1 LDIAT
6 VIGLVTGSLLILSA
20 IFMGGSAGIFLNIP
34 GLMIV
39 VGGTLA
45 ATLIKF
51 PLADVLGSMA
61 IAMKTF
67 FVKVTAPGPMI
78 ERITELAQVAR
89 KEGLLGLDGKDFGD
103 EFLAKGM
110 GMMIDGVPPEQVQM
124 VLSRELQYSTE
135 RHKRGQ
141 NIFKGMG
148 SAAPA
153 FGMVGTLIGL
163 VQMLAAMSD
172 PSSIGPAMAVAL
184 LTTLYGAV
192 IANLVALPLADKL
205 DLRSKEEA
213 MARELTIA
221 GVAAIQRGDH
231 PRLIEEQLKVFLAPR
246 ARGGAEP
253 AAKK

>member
-1 LDIAT
+1 MFI
-6 VIGLVTGSLLILSA
+6 
-20 IFMGGSAGIFLNIP
+20 NIP

-39 VGGTLA
+39 VGGTIA

-51 PLADVLGSMA
+51 TLMDVLGSMG

-67 FVKVTAPGPMI
+67 FVKVVSPIAAI
-78 ERITELAQVAR
+78 ETITELAQIAR
-89 KEGLLGLDGKDFGD
+89 KEGLLGLDGKEFDD

-110 GMMIDGVPPEQVQM
+110 GMMIDGVSPEQVQM
-124 VLSRELQYSTE
+124 VLNRELQYSTE
-135 RHKRGQ
+135 RHKKGQ

-163 VQMLAAMSD
+163 VQMLANMSD
-172 PSSIGPAMAVAL
+172 PASIGPAMSVAL

-192 IANLVALPLADKL
+192 IANLIALPLADKL
-205 DLRSKEEA
+205 HLRSKEEA
-213 MARELTIA
+213 LARQLTIA

-231 PRLIEEQLKVFLAPR
+231 PRLIEDQLKVFLAPK
-246 ARGGAEP
+246 ARGSSDD
-253 AAKK
+253 KK

>member
-1 LDIAT
+1 MDIAT
-6 VIGLVTGSLLILSA
+6 VIGLVTGAGLILSA
-20 IFMGGSAGIFLNIP
+20 IIMGGSAGMFVNVP

-39 VGGTLA
+39 VGGTIA

-51 PLADVLGSMA
+51 SLADVLGSMN

-67 FVKVTAPGPMI
+67 FVKAVSPIAAI
-78 ERITELAQVAR
+78 EQIIELATIAR
-89 KEGLLGLDGKDFGD
+89 KEGLLGLDGKEFDD
-103 EFLAKGM
+103 EFLAKGL
-110 GMMIDGVPPEQVQM
+110 GMMIDGVPPEQVQA
-124 VLSRELQYSTE
+124 VLSRELQYSTA
-135 RHKRGQ
+135 RHKKGQ

-192 IANLVALPLADKL
+192 LANLFALPLADKL

-213 MARELTIA
+213 LSRELTIA

-231 PRLIEEQLKVFLAPR
+231 PRLIEDQLKVFLAPKI
-246 ARGGAEP
+246 RGGGSDD
-253 AAKK
+253 AKK